1 MGNFLT
7 SCKSVSFSRRTL
19 LHGVCAVFE
28 EGGGN
33 GFLWL
38 TDTLSLLMQALF
50 IAHGN
55 SDSGTE
61 GTALQMPFFFRL
73 SSVQGLFLYTLTF
86 NIPNMLRVTL
96 VQTWPMRRSQPPA

>member
-1 MGNFLT
+1 M
-7 SCKSVSFSRRTL
+7 TL

-28 EGGGN
+28 EGAGN

-55 SDSGTE
+55 SDRGTE
-61 GTALQMPFFFRL
+61 GTALQLPFFRL
-73 SSVQGLFLYTLTF
+73 SSVRGLFLCTLTF
-86 NIPNMLRVTL
+86 NMPNM
-96 VQTWPMRRSQPPA
+96 